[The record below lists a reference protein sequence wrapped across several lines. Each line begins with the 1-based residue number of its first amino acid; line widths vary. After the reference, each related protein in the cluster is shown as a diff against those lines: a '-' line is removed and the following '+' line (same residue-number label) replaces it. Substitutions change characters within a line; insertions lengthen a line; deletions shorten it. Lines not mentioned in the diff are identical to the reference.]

1 MKSARRRPTL
11 DEIEEAADVIHQRN
25 QLYRIREF
33 LRDNE
38 GDCSY
43 FRELD
48 GVSKT
53 VEPKTVKM
61 RTSSWL

>member
-1 MKSARRRPTL
+1 MT
-11 DEIEEAADVIHQRN
+11 D
-25 QLYRIREF
+25 RIREF